1 MMDFPCTSCGEC
13 CKNIGSG
20 FEKTLKTDVP
30 LAIKD
35 LIEQF
40 PYKLDENGACS
51 MLNEDNSCSVYDN
64 RPIICNIKLAA
75 KLLHIDEY
83 TWFKQNADACNDLI
97 RSANLDDRYLVTIG
111 EQKTYK
117 EADKDSKKGTRGNI

>member
-1 MMDFPCTSCGEC
+1 MVDFPCTSCGEC
-13 CKNIGSG
+13 CKNIGKS
-20 FEKTLKTDVP
+20 FVKVLDLDVP
-30 LAIKD
+30 LAVKD
-35 LIEQF
+35 LIKRF
-40 PYKLDENGACS
+40 PYEIKENGACS

-75 KLLHIDEY
+75 KLFQIDEY

-111 EQKTYK
+111 EQKT
-117 EADKDSKKGTRGNI
+117 DKKVNKDYQEVKW

>member
-1 MMDFPCTSCGEC
+1 MDFPCTSCGEG

-20 FEKTLKTDVP
+20 FEKTLKLGAP
-30 LAIKD
+30 KAIKD
-35 LIEQF
+35 LIERF

-51 MLNEDNSCSVYDN
+51 MLNDDNTCSVYDD

-75 KLLHIDEY
+75 KLLNVEEDI
-83 TWFKQNADACNDLI
+83 WFKQNAEACNDLI

-111 EQKTYK
+111 DQ
-117 EADKDSKKGTRGNI
+117 